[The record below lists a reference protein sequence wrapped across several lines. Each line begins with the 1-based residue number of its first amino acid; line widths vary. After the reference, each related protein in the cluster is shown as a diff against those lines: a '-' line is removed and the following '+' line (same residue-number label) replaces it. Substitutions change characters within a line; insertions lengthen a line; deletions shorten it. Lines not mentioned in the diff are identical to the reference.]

1 MGLDRQLVERVKVHF
16 VQKSTAD
23 LEEIVR
29 RKDRDQWSDEAFV
42 AAEEVLNER
51 AAGRGKEPA
60 IPLQDAP
67 LRSADELHRDVLP
80 LLGFALG
87 GLFGGL
93 LVKFAIGP
101 EGSEVDQP
109 VSFGS
114 DLAWVAIETT
124 DALAVTTAL
133 GLQRRHSVTWK
144 EGVAAARKS
153 GVFVTP
159 PVGDWT
165 LAVSRS
171 LFPPERVDA
180 FAKPLLE
187 ELSRR
192 FQDAQYFCT
201 HRESDLH
208 VWARARKGRFLR
220 GYGWHG
226 QRSSVIWNEGSQT
239 KQEFDLGFRF
249 TDGPTTPPV
258 VKRADDPTTADESCV
273 LQLAALWSVDPSSLD
288 HYSSEPVEGIVGEIA
303 RR

>member
-1 MGLDRQLVERVKVHF
+1 MGLNRQLVETVKIHF
-16 VQKSTAD
+16 ARKSTAD

-42 AAEEVLNER
+42 AAEEVLAER
-51 AAGRGKEPA
+51 VAGLGKEPRV
-60 IPLQDAP
+60 PVKDAP
-67 LRSADELHRDVLP
+67 PPSAEVLRDVLP
-80 LLGFALG
+80 LLGFAFG
-87 GLFGGL
+87 GVFGGL
-93 LVKFAIGP
+93 LVKYAVAPVGP
-101 EGSEVDQP
+101 DVDNP

-114 DLAWVAIETT
+114 DLAWVALETT
-124 DALAVTTAL
+124 DAPAVATAL
-133 GLQRRHSVTWK
+133 GLQRRHPVTWK
-144 EGVAAARKS
+144 EGVAAASRS
-153 GVFVTP
+153 DVFVTP

-165 LAVSRS
+165 LAVGRC
-171 LFPPERVDA
+171 LFPPEHVEA
-180 FAKPLLE
+180 FAKPLLK

-220 GYGWHG
+220 GYGWLG
-226 QRSSVIWNEGSQT
+226 QRKSVIWNEGPQT

-258 VKRADDPTTADESCV
+258 VKRADDPAAADESCV

-288 HYSSEPVEGIVGEIA
+288 DYSSAPGEGIVGEIP